1 MKIIIDNLESPDVH
15 NLLREHLAQMAAQS
29 PPESIHAL
37 DLSALKQPD
46 ITFWTAWDDTQQTSS
61 SALMGCGALKE
72 LSATHGEI
80 KSMRTA
86 TPFLRRG
93 VAAAML
99 SHILDEAKQRG
110 YQQLSLETG
119 SMQSFRPAQQL
130 YKQFGFT
137 ECEPFANYL
146 PDPNSIFMTR
156 RL

>member
-1 MKIIIDNLESPDVH
+1 MKIIIDNLENPDVH

-37 DLSALKQPD
+37 DLDALKQPD
-46 ITFWTAWDDTQQTSS
+46 ITFWTVWDDTPTGRG
-61 SALMGCGALKE
+61 ALMGCGALKE
-72 LSATHGEI
+72 LSANHGEI

-86 TPFLRRG
+86 TAFLRRG

-110 YQQLSLETG
+110 YRQLSLETG
-119 SMQSFRPAQQL
+119 SMQAFKPAQQL
-130 YKQFGFT
+130 YKRFGFT
-137 ECEPFANYL
+137 ECEPFADYQ

-156 RL
+156 SL